1 VGVSDVLPLAERHLA
16 EVFDLS
22 FERPPGEIVTAF
34 QVADAV

>member
-1 VGVSDVLPLAERHLA
+1 VLPLAERHLA

-22 FERPPGEIVTAF
+22 FQRAPGEIVSPF